1 MTVGLSVG
9 KLRDC
14 LITESPMT
22 AEAFFPRNTPR
33 EFGEIARLQRDVMPK
48 ASLLLFLFSAM

>member
-1 MTVGLSVG
+1 MRVGLSVG

-22 AEAFFPRNTPR
+22 AEAFFRRNT
-33 EFGEIARLQRDVMPK
+33 
-48 ASLLLFLFSAM
+48 SLGNLGKSRVYNETFCLKPPCFFFL